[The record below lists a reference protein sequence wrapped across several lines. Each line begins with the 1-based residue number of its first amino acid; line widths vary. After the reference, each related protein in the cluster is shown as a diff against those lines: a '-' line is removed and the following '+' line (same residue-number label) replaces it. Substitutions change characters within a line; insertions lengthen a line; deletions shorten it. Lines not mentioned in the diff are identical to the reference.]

1 MDRLDGMAAFV
12 AVAELKGFAA
22 AARKLKLSPPSVTR
36 LVAGLEAHLS
46 ARLLH
51 RTTRTV
57 ALTEAG
63 ARYLDRARRV
73 LAEVGDAEANARA
86 EVAAP
91 SGRLVVAAPLVFGR
105 REVTPLMCEYLSRY
119 PAVTAELVLADR
131 LVSLVEE
138 GVDVA
143 VRIGVLEDSSL
154 RVRPVGA
161 VRRVL
166 VASPAYLDARPAIRR
181 PADLKAH
188 ASIQVTGITSTPEWR
203 LSREKVPLRPSLVTN
218 SADAGIAAAEKGL
231 GIVQV
236 LSYQVADRV
245 RAGALRVLLPR
256 HEPPPIPIQLVHA
269 AHRFPAASVRA
280 FIDLAAQARKWS
292 FVDL

>member
-1 MDRLDGMAAFV
+1 MDRLDAMAAFV

-22 AARKLKLSPPSVTR
+22 AARRLKLSPPSVTR
-36 LVAGLEAHLS
+36 LVAGLEERLS

-63 ARYLDRARRV
+63 ARYLDRARRI

-105 REVTPLMCEYLSRY
+105 REVAPLMCELLSRH

-143 VRIGVLEDSSL
+143 VRIGLLEDSSL

-166 VASPAYLDARPAIRR
+166 VASPAYLDQRPAIRR

-188 ASIQVTGITSTPEWR
+188 ASIQVTGITSAPEWR
-203 LSREKVPLRPSLVTN
+203 LSGEKVPLRPSLVTN

-231 GIVQV
+231 GLVQV

-245 RAGALRVLLPR
+245 RAGALRVVLPR

-269 AHRFPAASVRA
+269 ASRFPAASVRA
-280 FIDLAAQARKWS
+280 FIDLAVSTRRWS